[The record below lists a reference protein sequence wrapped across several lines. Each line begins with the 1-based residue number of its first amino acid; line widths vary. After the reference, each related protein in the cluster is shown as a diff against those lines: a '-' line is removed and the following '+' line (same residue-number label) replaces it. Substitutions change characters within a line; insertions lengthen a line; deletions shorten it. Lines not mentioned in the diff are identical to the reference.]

1 MRFFIFFQCII
12 LGILLFL
19 SSLIT
24 PQIVYANH
32 HIHLTDQQINTLL
45 NGSKKSYKAK
55 KTSQHVTQ
63 KAKQMLH
70 VPYRWGG
77 TTPRGFDCSG
87 LVQYSY
93 KRVGIKLPRTAAQQ
107 YRAVRKV
114 KRKHMTKGD
123 LIFFHTPRRGRYVNH
138 VGIYMGNNKF
148 IHAPGRGKRVQ
159 ISKLSR
165 YWKSK
170 MVGVGRTG

>member
-1 MRFFIFFQCII
+1 MRFLNKSPRII
-12 LGILLFL
+12 LGVFFLL
-19 SSLIT
+19 SSLMI
-24 PQIVYANH
+24 PQLVYADH
-32 HIHLTDQQINTLL
+32 HLLLTDQQINSLL
-45 NGSKKSYKAK
+45 NNSKKHAKAK

-70 VPYRWGG
+70 MPYRWGG

-87 LVQYSY
+87 LVQYTY
-93 KRVGIKLPRTAAQQ
+93 NRVGIKLPRTAAQQ
-107 YRAVRKV
+107 YRAVSKV
-114 KRKHMTKGD
+114 KRKHMAKGD

-138 VGIYMGNNKF
+138 VGIYMGNNSF

-159 ISKLSR
+159 LSNLSR

-170 MVGVGRTG
+170 IVGVGRTI